1 MSNKLCF
8 VYCLGVC
15 VLSWGVL
22 AWVAVCFWHPGWRCY
37 WLWFSDSVL
46 LLCSFS
52 PDTVRGSAETHEER
66 LLLLN
71 PTSQQNPAIF
81 YLFYYIYIFC
91 SEGILCWQSFPC
103 PSPFPIHQLTTCL
116 NKYAKRKNYC
126 FACEL
131 NNGMDF
137 LGWYLSFWFPEIFP
151 CFLHHLSIKTWTWEI
166 WTLNHESQIYFL
178 KCSSLTQWNRT
189 FPFFKFDLQQPNCL
203 FKWLTSSPTLLI
215 LHLLKLTLIYK
226 DYLNGKMIKSGRFC
240 F

>member
-1 MSNKLCF
+1 MCAF
-8 VYCLGVC
+8 CPEVYWPGLQSVFGIQAEDVTGCGSLTRYSYS
-15 VLSWGVL
+15 VLSLQTQWE
-22 AWVAVCFWHPGWRCY
+22 A
-37 WLWFSDSVL
+37 
-46 LLCSFS
+46 
-52 PDTVRGSAETHEER
+52 R
-66 LLLLN
+66 LRLMKKGYYYLTQPVN
-71 PTSQQNPAIF
+71 RIRPFFFIYSIISIF
-81 YLFYYIYIFC
+81 FC
-91 SEGILCWQSFPC
+91 SEVILCWQSFPC
-103 PSPFPIHQLTTCL
+103 PFHFPIHQLTTCL

-226 DYLNGKMIKSGRFC
+226 DYN
-240 F
+240 

>member
-1 MSNKLCF
+1 MPNKLCF

-116 NKYAKRKNYC
+116 NKYAKRNYS

-131 NNGMDF
+131 NNEMDF
-137 LGWYLSFWFPEIFP
+137 LGCYLSFWFPEIFP
-151 CFLHHLSIKTWTWEI
+151 CFLRHLSIKTWTWGD
-166 WTLNHESQIYFL
+166 LNSKPWKPDLLPEMLITHPMKSH
-178 KCSSLTQWNRT
+178 
-189 FPFFKFDLQQPNCL
+189 FPL
-203 FKWLTSSPTLLI
+203 F
-215 LHLLKLTLIYK
+215 
-226 DYLNGKMIKSGRFC
+226 
-240 F
+240 